1 MDEGSRPI
9 RARVRD
15 GCRPHRSWPV
25 SLAVFDCGLRQV
37 FVRLLPAK
45 TVKTCL
51 DFLIGSWVK
60 LVLEVKS
67 TGLGQRN
74 VFKWSCFSAAVLKKE
89 EREERESCVGPVG
102 VRSHTG
108 TSIQLLVRTCGTVP
122 SPRYLLFLDLEPDSD
137 LYHIF
142 VTVAVE
148 AGANPRTAWTVLQS
162 LRPHTDTGIFHVP
175 SSSRK
180 KHISFHPAFTL
191 NIDPLFFSLG
201 P

>member
-89 EREERESCVGPVG
+89 EREERERELCWTSWGQKSYWYFHSAAGQNLWYCSQPPVLAFSGSRTRFRFVSHFCHRRGGSRSQSQDSMDGPPVFKATH
-102 VRSHTG
+102 RH
-108 TSIQLLVRTCGTVP
+108 
-122 SPRYLLFLDLEPDSD
+122 RYLSCTFKLTEKTHLFSSC
-137 LYHIF
+137 LY
-142 VTVAVE
+142 
-148 AGANPRTAWTVLQS
+148 L
-162 LRPHTDTGIFHVP
+162 
-175 SSSRK
+175 
-180 KHISFHPAFTL
+180 KH
-191 NIDPLFFSLG
+191 
-201 P
+201 

>member
-89 EREERESCVGPVG
+89 EREERERELCWTSWGQKSYWYIHSAAGQNLWYCSQPPVLAFSG
-102 VRSHTG
+102 S
-108 TSIQLLVRTCGTVP
+108 RT
-122 SPRYLLFLDLEPDSD
+122 R
-137 LYHIF
+137 F

-201 P
+201 T